1 MLLDIFAGVSP
12 KTCTSCKLQSEK
24 TFSSTVATLL
34 GIMMLVSPEQPWNAF
49 FLIWFTLLGM
59 MEFLQPKIN
68 VLVDVLI
75 IAGLVFV
82 LMGLFASTASSQRI
96 RIGIYCFFAGTII
109 DIVCVVWFLISGG
122 SSVDQWLVNL
132 LKAGILIALAYF
144 LWRQSKNI

>member
-1 MLLDIFAGVSP
+1 MSNCCSSCPELDNPPTRSHMGIVQIIELVVMAIVAILCGYDVYNLFKVGPAGWVFWWIL
-12 KTCTSCKLQSEK
+12 CL
-24 TFSSTVATLL
+24 A
-34 GIMMLVSPEQPWNAF
+34 
-49 FLIWFTLLGM
+49 
-59 MEFLQPKIN
+59 
-68 VLVDVLI
+68 VDVLI

-109 DIVCVVWFLISGG
+109 DIVCVVWYLISGG

-132 LKAGILIALAYF
+132 LKAAILIVLAYF